1 MTAPDR
7 IQILLQSL
15 IETRS
20 GISQQTQQRSGI
32 ASIIDMLADDSPVS
46 LLNSLRQQP
55 TESAL
60 WQRLIQ
66 LLTISETYFLRDR
79 NHFRILRD
87 DILPELIRARRQAAD
102 LQIRLVSV
110 GCSTGEELYSIA
122 TTLYDLLPDVSA
134 WELALH
140 GADINQ
146 QAIQTARA
154 GVYREWSFRQVPAH
168 YQQRYFTPVDAGW
181 QVIEPLREMVSFQ
194 AGNLLDKRALLP
206 DAAGT
211 PRADVI
217 FCRHVLMYIGD
228 EATRT
233 IEQHLFDGLKPGGWL
248 FLGQAEALR
257 FQRERWTMHLYPGT
271 PVYQKPATASA
282 SANSAES
289 YTPLNRTETPAEAT
303 AHYQSAVQA
312 LHQEQTADAEYHLAR
327 LLDALPDHARG
338 HTLLAALFANRQAYP
353 EAEAHLNAALS
364 SEPLLADAHYIRGV
378 IALETGDYT
387 RSMQAL
393 QAARYCQK
401 NHHLAAF
408 TLGTVY
414 RERGQVQKA
423 VRLWRNLQPALK
435 ALDTDAFLSDVSEM
449 RAGTLRGLLAAHLD
463 ATSAAPDTPHH
474 ETD

>member
-7 IQILLQSL
+7 IQRQLQTL

-32 ASIIDMLADDSPVS
+32 SQIITLLADNSPVT
-46 LLNSLRQQP
+46 LLNTLRDQSL
-55 TESAL
+55 ESAL

-79 NHFRILRD
+79 NHFRILREE
-87 DILPELIRARRQAAD
+87 ILPEIIRSRRRAD
-102 LQIRLVSV
+102 DLHIRLVSV

-134 WELALH
+134 WTLTLH
-140 GADINQ
+140 GIDINQ
-146 QAIQTARA
+146 QAIDTARA

-168 YQQRYFTPVDAGW
+168 YQQRYFLPVDAGW
-181 QVIEPLREMVSFQ
+181 QVIAPIRELVSFR
-194 AGNLLDKRALLP
+194 AGNLLDKRTLFSDVADKYL
-206 DAAGT
+206 
-211 PRADVI
+211 ADVI

-228 EATRT
+228 KATRT
-233 IEQHLFDGLKPGGWL
+233 IEQNLFEAMAAGGWL

-271 PVYQKPATASA
+271 PVYQKPAAVSA
-282 SANSAES
+282 SNKTTAP
-289 YTPLNRTETPAEAT
+289 YLLTPTDTPAEAAT
-303 AHYQSAVQA
+303 HYQSAVAA

-353 EAEAHLNAALS
+353 EAEAHLNAALA

-378 IALETGDYT
+378 MALETGDYQ

-401 NHHLAAF
+401 DHYLAAF

-414 RERGQVQKA
+414 QERGQQQKA
-423 VRLWRNLQPALK
+423 VRLWRNLQPALN
-435 ALDTDAFLSDVSEM
+435 ALDAGSFLSDVSEM
-449 RAGTLRGLLAAHLD
+449 RAGTLRGLLAAHLN
-463 ATSAAPDTPHH
+463 TSSSAPDT
-474 ETD
+474 T